1 MLTTTTF
8 PIIYAFARS
17 GGTLINRCLG
27 CIPGN
32 IVLSEVNPH
41 ASVVPIEVQARDWF
55 KLLSPTDF
63 PGFAKKSYAEKI
75 QWLATSV
82 QQQGSHLIIRD
93 WVTLNFL
100 AKASNDIYV
109 PSVFLE
115 QELYLSHYGFSYRPI
130 VLTRRSA
137 DVYESITRTFE
148 QFRNLSVQEFGT
160 YYLAYAQAVSMYP
173 VFHYEIFCQE
183 PEKELK
189 QICDTLGINYNDS
202 FTTEFSKFEYCTG
215 DNTLLTSS
223 RGNKLEKITVMK
235 SNHECEA
242 YLAAS
247 LDANCQQADKLL
259 GYENMEVEQKVDA
272 LWKIIE
278 FRDKSLSQA
287 TDLRHQ
293 IEEQWQQTQS
303 QLEQTQSQLE
313 QTQSQLEQTQ
323 SQLEQTQTDLGNFQ
337 SQWHQSQVDIEY
349 RGQELQRLDV
359 ALAQEKSTVQELQDK
374 NSTLEVSLA
383 EQKHLVSHLK
393 EQLHSLNVVR
403 SRLIDEL
410 YQSNNYLKYTI
421 EQLQASNNHL
431 HNTVHGLQASN
442 NHLLEELAF
451 LTTNKAAIRKLIK
464 TFLNKTGLYN
474 FIYRNYNLF
483 VPVYNLLFRDRWKPS
498 TIFRSN
504 ASISIPPS
512 SEVQTSGQE
521 GQEIVNA
528 NIEIDSPSIEAFIN
542 ARSLGEDVNL
552 ETSEFLSSCL
562 AEINKV
568 LCINPSKDNLHFL
581 NLLSKTNTKVT
592 CINSKS
598 YQNNF
603 LAYGFETL
611 PIELSEWMIAT
622 DRINFGDYDCL
633 LLNTKIPEETLL
645 LLKGRL
651 SPKNKVMFFG
661 VTSNERL
668 LKQGWDSPERIL
680 KDLLFY
686 KTPPQTWLDAFWQK
700 STDDPLLQWP
710 WNYSVPQVPST
721 LPSGKPW
728 PKISVVT
735 VSLNQGAY
743 LEETLRSV
751 LLQGYPNLEYIVID
765 GGSSDNTPTILERY
779 RCELAYC
786 VSEPDRGQSHA
797 LNKGFSHATGN
808 ILAWLNSDDRYLPGT
823 LFRVAM
829 AFDTYT
835 TDLVAGGCLL
845 TLGNNQRPFKTH
857 HNVMPVGKVVSLPL
871 ERLLDIDGSW
881 QKADFFYQP
890 EVFFTREI
898 WERSG
903 AQVDESLF
911 YSMDYELWVRMAY
924 HGANIVHIPDS
935 LSLFRRHEQQKTYGD
950 NLPFIDELKE
960 FNAKFKQNLAKVKK
974 YD

>member
-1 MLTTTTF
+1 MLTPTTF
-8 PIIYAFARS
+8 PVIYAFARS

-55 KLLSPTDF
+55 KLLSPIDF
-63 PGFAKKSYAEKI
+63 PEFAKKSYAEKI
-75 QWLATSV
+75 QWLAIFV

-100 AKASNDIYV
+100 AQASNDIYV

-115 QELYLSHYGFSYRPI
+115 QELYLSHYGFSCRPL

-148 QFRNLSVQEFGT
+148 QFRNLSVQDFGT
-160 YYLAYAQAVSMYP
+160 YYLAYAQAVSRYP
-173 VFHYEIFCQE
+173 VFHYENFCRE

-189 QICDTLGINYNDS
+189 RICDTLDINYNDS
-202 FTTEFSKFEYCTG
+202 FLTEFSKFEYCTG

-247 LDANCQQADKLL
+247 LDADCQQADKLL

-278 FRDKSLSQA
+278 FRDKALSQA

-293 IEEQWQQTQS
+293 IEEQWQQNQS
-303 QLEQTQSQLE
+303 LLEQTQSQLE
-313 QTQSQLEQTQ
+313 QTQAELE
-323 SQLEQTQTDLGNFQ
+323 NFQ

-349 RGQELQRLDV
+349 RSQELQRLDV
-359 ALAQEKSTVQELQDK
+359 ALAQEKFARQELQDK

-383 EQKHLVSHLK
+383 EQKQLVSQLK

-403 SRLIDEL
+403 ARLIDEL
-410 YQSNNYLKYTI
+410 YQSNNHLKYTI
-421 EQLQASNNHL
+421 AQLQDSNNHL
-431 HNTVHGLQASN
+431 QNTANGLQFTN

-483 VPVYNLLFRDRWKPS
+483 VPIYNLLFRDRWKPS

-504 ASISIPPS
+504 ASISISPF
-512 SEVQTSGQE
+512 SEVQTSGQDL
-521 GQEIVNA
+521 VNA
-528 NIEIDSPSIEAFIN
+528 SIETDSPSIEAFIN
-542 ARSLGEDVNL
+542 ARILGENVNL
-552 ETSEFLSSCL
+552 ETSEFLSNCL

-568 LCINPSKDNLHFL
+568 LCIDPSEETLHFL
-581 NLLSKTNTKVT
+581 NLLSKTNSKVT
-592 CINSKS
+592 CINSKG

-611 PIELSEWMIAT
+611 SIELSEWMIAT

-633 LLNTKIPEETLL
+633 LLNTQIPEETLL

-651 SPKNKVMFFG
+651 SPKNKVMVFG
-661 VTSNERL
+661 VTSNDRL
-668 LKQGWDSPERIL
+668 LKLGWESPHTIVKGL
-680 KDLLFY
+680 HLYD
-686 KTPPQTWLDAFWQK
+686 TPPEAWLNAFREESTLDAQ
-700 STDDPLLQWP
+700 LLQWP

-797 LNKGFSHATGN
+797 LNKGFSRATGN
-808 ILAWLNSDDRYLPGT
+808 ILAWLNSDDRYLPGA

-835 TDLVAGGCLL
+835 TDIVAGGCLL

-857 HNVMPVGKVVSLPL
+857 HNAMPVGKVVSLPL

-924 HGANIVHIPDS
+924 YGANIVHIPDS

-950 NLPFIDELKE
+950 HLPFIDELKE
-960 FNAKFKQNLAKVKK
+960 FNAKFKQNLARVKK